1 MEFVATVRNGQGYAM
16 RLEREAPSASALAAQ
31 LRGEGMV
38 VLSVESRGEAAGA
51 IAKHTFAPKKMS
63 GFEVEMGLRQLSS
76 MLSSSVTLLMSL
88 RTVAEQSSGRRARRL
103 WSETADRVL
112 GGSSFAEAMEREK
125 RTFGEVTARLAAVG
139 EQSGELAATLGRA
152 ADQLE
157 SARNLRTAV
166 VNALVYPLI
175 TLVMAFAVSVYLVAA
190 VIPKLGEFLVD
201 SGGELPEVTKMLMDF
216 SEALREHALVIVL
229 GGAAAAAAWWALR
242 LFPATRELQDALL
255 LKLPVAGRIL
265 RISGTAI
272 FARSMEIMTSSGVTL
287 LDGLESAAGILA
299 NRRLRSRAVEMRN
312 SVLSGKS
319 LADSVAPA
327 KEFMPMLRHMAAV
340 GEVSGSLP
348 AAFAQTARFHELI
361 LALAIKRLG
370 MLVEPVMIVV
380 TGAIVGFVYI
390 AFFMALFAIA
400 GA

>member
-1 MEFVATVRNGQGYAM
+1 
-16 RLEREAPSASALAAQ
+16 
-31 LRGEGMV
+31 
-38 VLSVESRGEAAGA
+38 
-51 IAKHTFAPKKMS
+51 
-63 GFEVEMGLRQLSS
+63 
-76 MLSSSVTLLMSL
+76 
-88 RTVAEQSSGRRARRL
+88 
-103 WSETADRVL
+103 
-112 GGSSFAEAMEREK
+112 
-125 RTFGEVTARLAAVG
+125 
-139 EQSGELAATLGRA
+139 
-152 ADQLE
+152 
-157 SARNLRTAV
+157 
-166 VNALVYPLI
+166 
-175 TLVMAFAVSVYLVAA
+175 
-190 VIPKLGEFLVD
+190 
-201 SGGELPEVTKMLMDF
+201 MLMDF

-299 NRRLRSRAVEMRN
+299 NRRMRSRAVEMRN
-312 SVLSGKS
+312 SVLSGMS